1 MIDFI
6 LKYWLE
12 VLFGG
17 CLGALSL
24 AYRHICKR
32 LKEQKLVKE
41 GIEAILHD
49 RLWQAGRDFIP
60 KGEVTLDELKNVEYI
75 YNAYH
80 NLGGNGTGT
89 EIFERIKNLNIKERQ

>member
-6 LKYWLE
+6 VNYWLE
-12 VLFGG
+12 AIFAG
-17 CLGALSL
+17 CLGALSF

-49 RLWQAGRDFIP
+49 RLWQAGRIYIP
-60 KGEVTLDELKNVEYI
+60 KGKVTLDELKNVEYI

-89 EIFERIKNLNIKERQ
+89 EIFERIKDLDIVER